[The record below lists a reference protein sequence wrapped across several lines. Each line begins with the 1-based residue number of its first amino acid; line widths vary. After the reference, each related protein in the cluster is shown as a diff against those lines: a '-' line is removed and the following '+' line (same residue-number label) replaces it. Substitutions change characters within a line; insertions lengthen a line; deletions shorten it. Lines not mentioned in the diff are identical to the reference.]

1 VTKLLAEAWA
11 RVQELEDSEQDRLAL
26 MILEEVESE
35 QSWDELF
42 AKSRDLLAEMAAE
55 AKAAFEAG
63 LTEPMDLESL

>member
-1 VTKLLAEAWA
+1 MTKLLAEAWA

-35 QSWDELF
+35 QRWDELF

-55 AKAAFEAG
+55 AKAEFEAG